1 MKLTEKQYKGWRFLQ
16 DVSLD
21 IMYLLYGG
29 AAGGGKSW
37 LGCYWLLYMCSHFPG
52 VRYFIGRNNLKD
64 SRQSVV
70 VTFDKV
76 ANSEGYTAYRIN
88 EEGIVFNNGSR
99 IVLLDLS
106 YYPIKDPMFQRLGS
120 KEFTGGFIEEGG
132 EVHPL
137 AFEVL
142 KSRIGRHLNDVYGIP
157 PKIFISCN
165 PQKNWLYTKFYKPWR
180 SKTLSLPYAF
190 IPADN
195 NDNPFLTKE
204 YLAALNSI
212 EDKVTRQRLLY
223 GIWEYDNDPSQLCD
237 YDAITDIFTN
247 DFVKEGDPAMSGDI
261 ALKGRDYYILGYWK
275 GLVCRIVSDIP
286 FIKANKLE
294 QDIRQK
300 MLTYNVPRSM
310 IVVDSDGN
318 GSYLADYIPGIKEFH
333 GGGTAYDST
342 KYANLK
348 AECAFKLAYFIN
360 KRMMHVVCSEDEQA
374 RLSEELEVL
383 RQDNI
388 DKDTS
393 KLSIISKEEQ
403 KRLLG
408 RSPDIL
414 DMLIMGMVYHVRP
427 QYTGGRG
434 KVRQLSNTMT

>member
-1 MKLTEKQYKGWRFLQ
+1 MNLTEKQYKGWRFLQ
-16 DVSLD
+16 DTDLG
-21 IMYLLYGG
+21 IMYLLFGG

-37 LGCYWLLYMCSHFPG
+37 LGCYWLLFMCSHFPG

-70 VTFDKV
+70 VTFGKV
-76 ANSEGYTAYRIN
+76 AAAESYTQYRIN
-88 EEGIVFNNGSR
+88 DDGIIFNNGSS

-106 YYPIKDPMFQRLGS
+106 FYPIKDPMFQRLGS
-120 KEFTGGFIEEGG
+120 KEFTGGFIEEAG
-132 EVHPL
+132 EVHRL

-142 KSRIGRHLNDVYGIP
+142 KSRIGRHLNDVYHIP
-157 PKIFISCN
+157 PKIFLSCN
-165 PQKNWLYTKFYKPWR
+165 PQKNWLYTLFYKPWR
-180 SKTLSLPYAF
+180 SKSLRIPYAF
-190 IPADN
+190 IRADN
-195 NDNPFLTKE
+195 TDNQFLPKE
-204 YLAALNSI
+204 YITALQSI
-212 EDKVTRQRLLY
+212 EDKVTRQRLQF

-237 YDAITDIFTN
+237 YDAITDLFTN
-247 DFVKEGDPAMSGDI
+247 EFVKEGDPAMSGDI
-261 ALKGRDYYILGYWK
+261 ALKGRDYYILGHWK

-286 FIKANKLE
+286 FIHANQLE
-294 QDIRQK
+294 QDVRAKASQ
-300 MLTYNVPRSM
+300 YGVPRSM

-318 GSYLADYIPGIKEFH
+318 GSYLSDYIPGIKEFH
-333 GGGTAYDST
+333 GGASAFDST

-360 KRMMHVVCSEDEQA
+360 KRLMHVICTEDERA
-374 RLSEELEVL
+374 RLTEELEVL

-388 DKDTS
+388 DRDTS

-434 KVRQLSNTMT
+434 KVKQLSNTMT